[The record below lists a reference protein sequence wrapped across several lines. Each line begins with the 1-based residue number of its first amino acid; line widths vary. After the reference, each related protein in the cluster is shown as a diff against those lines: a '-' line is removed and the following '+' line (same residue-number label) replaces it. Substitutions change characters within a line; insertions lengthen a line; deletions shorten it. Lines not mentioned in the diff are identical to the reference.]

1 MIDPLTQKVVV
12 RPDTSAAGMRQAHF
26 SKFEWAFGANGAE
39 VSKLK
44 ALVYG
49 RLALWVVLIAALIAA
64 MAATAEEFVV
74 TLGCLALSAL
84 FILTPWEVLRI
95 RALGGGPA
103 KGVELNAI

>member
-1 MIDPLTQKVVV
+1 M
-12 RPDTSAAGMRQAHF
+12 SNAAIIRELPIHPPKPGM
-26 SKFEWAFGANGAE
+26 
-39 VSKLK
+39 K
-44 ALVYG
+44 ASLGRMLVYG
-49 RLALWVVLIAALIAA
+49 LIAA
-64 MAATAEEFVV
+64 MVATAEEFVV